1 MNTNWLELTIQTTAA
16 GIDALS
22 DYLLGCDVG
31 GLSILDET
39 DFQDFL
45 SNNTQFWDYVDE
57 DLTARMAGKSA
68 VVCYFTDD
76 EHGRS
81 HLRRIRDGL
90 PALRE
95 RMGAQM
101 GSLATSLS
109 GVKEEDWENNW
120 KQYYKP
126 LPAGER
132 LLIVPDWERE
142 GLDAG
147 ARIPLFLNPGLTFG
161 TGNHASTQ
169 LCLQGLEP
177 LISDGYRVLDLGC
190 GSGILAIA
198 ALLLGAGHAF
208 AVDIDP
214 KCADVALENAAL
226 NGFDQNHLTVKWG
239 NVLDDTELMERLAA
253 EPWDVVLANIVADV
267 IIPLAPL
274 MPRLLASGGHF
285 LCSGVIDTRAGEVTA
300 AIEAAGLKIAHVYER
315 DGWVSIHAMLPCL

>member
-1 MNTNWLELTIQTTAA
+1 MNTNWLEVTIQTTAS
-16 GIDALS
+16 GVDFLS
-22 DYLLGCDVG
+22 DYLLACDVG
-31 GLSILDET
+31 GLSILDEA

-45 SNNTQFWDYVDE
+45 AKNTQYWDYVDE
-57 DLTARMAGKSA
+57 DLTAHMAGKSA
-68 VVCYFTDD
+68 VTCYLSDD

-81 HLRRIRDGL
+81 HLLRIREGL

-95 RMGAQM
+95 RMGPQM
-101 GSLATSLS
+101 GSLAVSLA

-142 GLDAG
+142 GLNANG
-147 ARIPLFLNPGLTFG
+147 RTPLYLNPGLTFG

-177 LISDGYRVLDLGC
+177 LVSAGCRVLDLGC

-198 ALLLGAGHAF
+198 ALLLGAEHAF

-214 KCADVALENAAL
+214 KCVDVAFENAAL
-226 NGFDQNHLTVKWG
+226 NGFDANHLTIKWG
-239 NVLDDTELMERLAA
+239 NVLADTDFMDTLAER
-253 EPWDVVLANIVADV
+253 PWDVVLANIVADV

-274 MPRLLASGGHF
+274 MPHLLKAGGHF
-285 LCSGVIDTRAGEVTA
+285 LCSGVIDSRADEVKA
-300 AIEAAGLKIAHVYER
+300 ALEAAGMEILHTYTK
-315 DGWVSIHAMLPCL
+315 DGWFSFCACL

>member
-1 MNTNWLELTIQTTAA
+1 MNTNWLEITIQTTAA

-31 GLSILDET
+31 GLSILDEN

-45 SNNTQFWDYVDE
+45 ANNTQYWDYVDE
-57 DLTARMAGKSA
+57 DLAAHMAGKS
-68 VVCYFTDD
+68 VVTFYLTDD

-81 HLRRIRDGL
+81 HLQFIRAGL
-90 PALRE
+90 PGLKE
-95 RMGAQM
+95 RVGECV
-101 GSLATSLS
+101 GSLAVSLS

-147 ARIPLFLNPGLTFG
+147 GRIPLFLNPGLTFG

-177 LISDGYRVLDLGC
+177 LVSEGCRVLDLGC

-214 KCADVALENAAL
+214 KCVDVAFENAGL
-226 NGFDQNHLTVKWG
+226 NKFGQEHLTVKWG
-239 NVLDDTELMERLAA
+239 NVLADAEFMEALAA
-253 EPWDVVLANIVADV
+253 ESWDVVLANIVADV

-274 MPRLLASGGHF
+274 VPRLVKAGGHF
-285 LCSGVIDTRAGEVTA
+285 VCSGVIDTRAEEVKA
-300 AIEAAGLKIAHVYER
+300 AIKAAGIGIAHVYEK
-315 DGWVSIHAMLPCL
+315 DGWVSIHGVV

>member
-1 MNTNWLELTIQTTAA
+1 MNTNWLEVTIQTTAD

-22 DYLLGCDVG
+22 DYLLDCDVD

-45 SNNTQFWDYVDE
+45 AKNTQYWDYVDE
-57 DLTARMAGKSA
+57 DLTAHMAGKSA
-68 VVCYFTDD
+68 VTCYLSDD

-81 HLRRIRDGL
+81 QLLRIRDGL

-101 GSLATSLS
+101 GTLAVSLS
-109 GVKEEDWENNW
+109 GLKAEDWENNW

-126 LPAGER
+126 LPAGEK

-142 GLDAG
+142 GLETG
-147 ARIPLFLNPGLTFG
+147 GRIPLFLNPGLTFG

-177 LISDGYRVLDLGC
+177 LIFDGCRVLDLGC

-198 ALLLGAGHAF
+198 ALILGAGHAF

-214 KCADVALENAAL
+214 KCVDVAFENAAL
-226 NGFDQNHLTVKWG
+226 NGFDKQQLSVTWG
-239 NVLDDTELMERLAA
+239 NVLDDADLMEHLAS

-267 IIPLAPL
+267 IIPLASL
-274 MPRLLASGGHF
+274 MPRLLKSGGHF
-285 LCSGVIDTRAGEVTA
+285 LCSGVIDTRADEVRA
-300 AIEAAGLKIAHVYER
+300 AIEAAGLEIYRVYEK
-315 DGWVSIHAMLPCL
+315 DGWVSFCAAV